1 MIPIHSKAKESSM
14 DSLLTVK
21 DLTKKYPSGFQ
32 FGSASFELPR
42 GSTVAFLGPNGA
54 GKSTLFQMLTGNL
67 DSSEGSITIGG
78 LKLSPDAYELKRS
91 VGYLPQ
97 HLQLP
102 RWVSGRE
109 VLRYAANLYQLD
121 DPLARINSMMKQWD
135 CLAYEHQ
142 PLASCSHGM
151 QKRVGLA
158 LANLHTP
165 KLLILDEPFSGL
177 DLYHMKTLEELIMSR
192 RKSGLATIIS
202 THITPF
208 VAKLCEQVYIIKK
221 GQVSYLEGWADNSNE
236 EKIKMIEDKFF

>member
-1 MIPIHSKAKESSM
+1 M

-32 FGSASFELPR
+32 FGSANFELQS

-67 DSSEGSITIGG
+67 DPSSGHINLEGA
-78 LKLSPDAYELKRS
+78 KLSPDAFELKRM

-102 RWVSGRE
+102 KWVSGRE
-109 VLRYAANLYQLD
+109 VLRYAANLYQL
-121 DPLARINSMMKQWD
+121 PEPMKQIEGMMERWD
-135 CLAYEHQ
+135 CHSYQNQ

-158 LANLHTP
+158 LANIHTP
-165 KLLILDEPFSGL
+165 RLLILDEPFSGL
-177 DLYHMKTLEELIMSR
+177 DLYHMRTLEELITER
-192 RKSGLATIIS
+192 RKAGLATIIS

-208 VAKLCEQVYIIKK
+208 VAKLCQQVFIIKK
-221 GQVSYLEGWADNSNE
+221 GQVQQLGGWAEHSY
-236 EKIKMIEDKFF
+236 EDKVKAIENQFFQ